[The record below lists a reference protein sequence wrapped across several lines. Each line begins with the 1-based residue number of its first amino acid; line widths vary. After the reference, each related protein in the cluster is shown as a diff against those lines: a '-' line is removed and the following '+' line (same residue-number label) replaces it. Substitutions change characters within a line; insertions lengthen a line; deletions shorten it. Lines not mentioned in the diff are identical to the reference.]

1 MCSSCLS
8 VIQAGVARSIRGA
21 IDFGSTDS
29 GLPRR
34 PRVRADY
41 LSRDTAPAWRSR
53 VWRPSSSPPVTA
65 AAACRRPPP
74 PVTFA
79 VTFAFVVEAHATA
92 DALRQAGS
100 PAGRTRT
107 RRQKGASLQCCKG
120 GSKGQGKGFGEQD

>member
-1 MCSSCLS
+1 MCSSCMS

-21 IDFGSTDS
+21 IDFGSTD
-29 GLPRR
+29 LPQR
-34 PRVRADY
+34 PF
-41 LSRDTAPAWRSR
+41 APAAWRSR

-74 PVTFA
+74 PVSFA

-107 RRQKGASLQCCKG
+107 RRQKGASLQCCKA
-120 GSKGQGKGFGEQD
+120 GSKGQGKGFDEQD